1 MLNRASSPQT
11 VARRAMPRILSPVR
25 SARNVTLARRRED
38 RDTAEVFRIRPA
50 GITDMASIIDLINES
65 AEWLQAEKQ
74 SDQWEKPWPDVTAR
88 DQRIR
93 RGIKLGRTWMVEGNE
108 GLVGTVSCGRG
119 GNKKLWKQRER
130 NQPALYVS
138 RLIVG
143 RRHSG
148 KAIGASLIDWAGQ
161 RGVRAWGALWIRV
174 DVWTTNNA
182 LQNYYLE
189 QGFEHVRTYKF
200 DNPWE
205 YPSAALFQKPTAGI
219 SSAAAARFNETAA
232 NLVSPQD

>member
-25 SARNVTLARRRED
+25 SARDVALARRREAQ
-38 RDTAEVFRIRPA
+38 DTGEVFRIRPA
-50 GITDMASIIDLINES
+50 RMTDMALIIDLINES
-65 AEWLQAEKQ
+65 AEWLQAEKK
-74 SDQWEKPWPDVTAR
+74 SDQWEKPWPNVAAR

-93 RGIKLGRTWMVEGNE
+93 RGIKLGRTWMVEGTE
-108 GLVGTVSCGRG
+108 GLIGTVSYGRG

-130 NQPALYVS
+130 NQPAVYVS
-138 RLIVG
+138 RLIIS

-148 KAIGASLIDWAGQ
+148 KAIGAALIDWAGQ
-161 RGVRAWGALWIRV
+161 RGARAWGALWIRV

-189 QGFEHVRTYKF
+189 LGFEHVRTYKF
-200 DNPWE
+200 DDAWE
-205 YPSAALFQKPTAGI
+205 YPSAALFQKPTANI
-219 SSAAAARFNETAA
+219 SPGAETRFYETAA
-232 NLVSPQD
+232 S